1 MTATKPSRLTTAA
14 LFCLTL
20 ALAGVPSWIAS
31 GCAPQVNRHGDTRIP
46 AAYTGRTL
54 SARLPAEIRVPEV
67 IAAFTAVLDER
78 GYSVQSSTVTEESGH
93 IVAHAPRFDNYP
105 RVNIR
110 AMQATT
116 ATVVE
121 LTNEPFGDQEQC
133 RSLLAAALA
142 KLGL

>member
-1 MTATKPSRLTTAA
+1 MRQINASPTSKLCLLLAAAGLMLWSAT
-14 LFCLTL
+14 
-20 ALAGVPSWIAS
+20 
-31 GCAPQVNRHGDTRIP
+31 GCAPQVVRHGDTRIP
-46 AAYTGRTL
+46 ASFSGRTL

-67 IAAFTAVLDER
+67 MAAFTSVLDER
-78 GYSVQSSTVTEESGH
+78 GYSVQSSTVTAENGH
-93 IVAHAPRFDNYP
+93 IVAHAPRFDNFP

-110 AMQATT
+110 AQQATT
-116 ATVVE
+116 ATVVT